1 MIQIYDFVLI
11 AWVPL
16 SSFTLHWGTFSSTEN
31 CETAVKLMSYSNYHK
46 RSTCDESFL
55 TSISKE
61 LIVVLITDD
70 LISCKNLDANTVNGK
85 LKKIVLLYLIKNIH
99 SQKETDNKTS
109 GDLKP

>member
-31 CETAVKLMSYSNYHK
+31 CETAVKLISYSNYHK

-70 LISCKNLDANTVNGK
+70 LIFCKNLDASQHSKRKTEKYCSFIFN
-85 LKKIVLLYLIKNIH
+85 KKYTFTKGNW
-99 SQKETDNKTS
+99 Q
-109 GDLKP
+109 

>member
-31 CETAVKLMSYSNYHK
+31 CETAVKLISYSNYHK

-70 LISCKNLDANTVNGK
+70 LIFCKNLDANTVNGK
-85 LKKIVLLYLIKNIH
+85 LKKNCSFIF
-99 SQKETDNKTS
+99 NKKYTFTK
-109 GDLKP
+109 GNWQ

>member
-31 CETAVKLMSYSNYHK
+31 CETAVKLISYSNYHK

-55 TSISKE
+55 SSISKE

-70 LISCKNLDANTVNGK
+70 LIFCKNLDASQHSKRKTGK
-85 LKKIVLLYLIKNIH
+85 YCSFIFNKKYTFTKGNW
-99 SQKETDNKTS
+99 Q
-109 GDLKP
+109 